1 LCPALQRGRFDLIV
15 HPIQAAGCAAAFL
28 LPAVIPSPYLLQQ
41 VIWYNK
47 IMTQTGEILM
57 RLSPGDAAP
66 DFTLPDHNGTPVTLS
81 AITQARNALLVF
93 NIGFA

>member
-1 LCPALQRGRFDLIV
+1 
-15 HPIQAAGCAAAFL
+15 
-28 LPAVIPSPYLLQQ
+28 
-41 VIWYNK
+41 
-47 IMTQTGEILM
+47 MTQTGEILM

>member
-1 LCPALQRGRFDLIV
+1 
-15 HPIQAAGCAAAFL
+15 
-28 LPAVIPSPYLLQQ
+28 
-41 VIWYNK
+41 
-47 IMTQTGEILM
+47 M